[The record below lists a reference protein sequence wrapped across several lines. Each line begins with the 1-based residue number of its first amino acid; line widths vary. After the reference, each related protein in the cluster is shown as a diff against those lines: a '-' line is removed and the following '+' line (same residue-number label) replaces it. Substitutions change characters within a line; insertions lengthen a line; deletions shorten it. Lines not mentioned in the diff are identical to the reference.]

1 MHCCLCV
8 IPLCTNFRQ
17 CPSRLNSL
25 FKKEELHWTESNDSL
40 WFLNQKKL
48 WQLDTF
54 MQSSGYATRTSE
66 KWWFVLWALGECNIG
81 EGNGNP
87 LQCSCLEN
95 PRDGGAWWAAVSGV
109 AQSQTQL
116 KQLSSSS
123 SSSSRRMQGAGK
135 ALLSVAV
142 GDTKALLVSPNFG
155 STGFC
160 CSIPTWV
167 YPLVIMYLSPAC
179 T

>member
-54 MQSSGYATRTSE
+54 MQSSGDATN
-66 KWWFVLWALGECNIG
+66 KWKVVVCFVSTRRMQHWRRKWQPTPVFLPGESQG
-81 EGNGNP
+81 W
-87 LQCSCLEN
+87 
-95 PRDGGAWWAAVSGV
+95 RAWWAAVSGV

-135 ALLSVAV
+135 ALLSVTV

-167 YPLVIMYLSPAC
+167 YPLVVMYLS
-179 T
+179 